1 MTGGDQMACGVCG
14 TAIRT
19 DRSGPLPE
27 PAEPPGFD
35 TRPGEPLRST
45 IDRWVE
51 MCPSCGYC
59 ADDISRAAAGA
70 GAVIATPEY
79 KSYLEDDSIPFKARQ
94 FLCFACILDRLH
106 QHADAGWAALQ
117 AAWVCDDAGD
127 DHAASRCRN
136 RAIELWPRGKQAG
149 QLFSDD
155 MATEFALV
163 TDVYRRLGE
172 FENATVACAE
182 GLDLEDI
189 PPSVETMLRRQLT
202 LIQARDRAAHSMRE
216 LVGTH

>member
-1 MTGGDQMACGVCG
+1 MNGGDQTVCGVCG
-14 TAIRT
+14 AANQTSAS
-19 DRSGPLPE
+19 DALPE
-27 PAEPPGFD
+27 PSDPPDFD

-45 IDRWVE
+45 IARWVE
-51 MCPSCGYC
+51 MCVSCGYC
-59 ADDISRAAAGA
+59 ADDISRAAPEVEAI
-70 GAVIATPEY
+70 IATPEY
-79 KSYLEDDSIPFKARQ
+79 RSYLEDESMPSKARE
-94 FLCFACILDRLH
+94 FLCFAYVIDRLH

-127 DHAASRCRN
+127 DDAASRCRT
-136 RAIELWPRGKQAG
+136 RAIELWQRGKQSG
-149 QLFSDD
+149 QLFSND

-163 TDVYRRLGE
+163 TDVYRRLGD
-172 FENATVACAE
+172 FERATVACAE

-202 LIQARDRAAHSMRE
+202 LIQSRDRAAHSMRE